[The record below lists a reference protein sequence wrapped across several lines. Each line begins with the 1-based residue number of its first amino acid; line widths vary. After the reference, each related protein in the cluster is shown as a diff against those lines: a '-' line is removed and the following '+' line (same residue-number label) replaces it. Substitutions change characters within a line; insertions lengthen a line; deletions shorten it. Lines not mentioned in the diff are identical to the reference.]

1 MAQLTQI
8 YSLIYSLISL
18 IRRRRATFFK
28 RLINNGT
35 VGQTDIFI
43 IREVR
48 LVNFF
53 SYVVLVSLTIG
64 LTNTFFIH
72 NKFPEL
78 AALLLFVTS
87 IFSLVF
93 NYYKKNKFL
102 QALFYLCCY
111 VGDGTGGMPLTL
123 QYSCHYCTSLRI

>member
-1 MAQLTQI
+1 MKA
-8 YSLIYSLISL
+8 
-18 IRRRRATFFK
+18 FFN
-28 RLINNGT
+28 RFINNGT
-35 VGQTDIFI
+35 SGITDVFI

-53 SYVVLVSLTIG
+53 SYVILISLIFG
-64 LTNTFFIH
+64 LTNTFFVY

-93 NYYKKNKFL
+93 NYYKRNFINNHKKSPNNGVIK
-102 QALFYLCCY
+102 QEPCI
-111 VGDGTGGMPLTL
+111 
-123 QYSCHYCTSLRI
+123 QRW